1 MDTPTIRLKKNPSSE
16 IPNETSSLTQSTLT
30 NLSIHQASLSKI
42 TLAIHDIEIFDTL
55 SLASVVP
62 FLRKTV
68 ENHQTP
74 EINVQVD
81 PEQDATNVHT
91 AIVLAGLTAQS
102 ERMETDSANKK
113 WRVITASYKAPTAS
127 TAHKIKVNASLQPVK
142 INIDLDEEDMIDED
156 ELLDQDINGVT
167 LNAPPEIDISQR
179 VKDDCDGRKACDDCT
194 CGRAEM
200 EQGQVQGQE
209 QPQKVIKDLKSAC
222 GNCTKGDA
230 FRCAGCPFL
239 GKPAFKAG
247 EEHLVLDLTDDF

>member
-1 MDTPTIRLKKNPSSE
+1 M
-16 IPNETSSLTQSTLT
+16 
-30 NLSIHQASLSKI
+30 SKI
-42 TLAIHDIEIFDTL
+42 TLAIHDVEIFDTL

-102 ERMETDSANKK
+102 ERMETDSENKK
-113 WRVITASYKAPTAS
+113 WRVITASYKPPTSS
-127 TAHKIKVNASLQPVK
+127 TAAKIKVSTSSTPVK
-142 INIDLDEEDMIDED
+142 INIDLDDQDMIDED
-156 ELLDQDINGVT
+156 ELLDQDINGIT
-167 LNAPPEIDISQR
+167 LNAPPEVDISQR
-179 VKDDCDGRKACDDCT
+179 EKDDCDGRKPCDDCT

-200 EQGQVQGQE
+200 EQQQGPGQE
-209 QPQKVIKDLKSAC
+209 QPQKVIKDLKSSC

-239 GKPAFKAG
+239 GKPAFKEG